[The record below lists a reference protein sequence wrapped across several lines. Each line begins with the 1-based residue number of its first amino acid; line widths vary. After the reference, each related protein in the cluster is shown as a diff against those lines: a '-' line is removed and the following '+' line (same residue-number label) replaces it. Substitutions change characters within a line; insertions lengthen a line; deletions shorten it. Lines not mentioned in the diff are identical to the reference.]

1 MWYDKDKGG
10 ILMEKSREDFE
21 ITTTDNGFT
30 AVIKPVATVSV
41 ESDGSIKIIMEHDGK
56 KIGAKI
62 SLYEVAKMGN
72 IWEEIEMICRDLFE
86 KIKKGE
92 NNNG

>member
-1 MWYDKDKGG
+1 MIEIKDEG
-10 ILMEKSREDFE
+10 L
-21 ITTTDNGFT
+21 IT
-30 AVIKPVATVSV
+30 VIKPVATVSI

-62 SLYEVAKMGN
+62 SLYEVAKMEN

-86 KIKKGE
+86 KIKKRE
-92 NNNG
+92 IAYES